1 MKVWSWGKE
10 KEDETSSLQDWVSL
24 GDDKNLKIWK
34 QFLKFHSA
42 KVLSSKYKNEK
53 DYIGCKN
60 V

>member
-24 GDDKNLKIWK
+24 GEDKNLKIWK

-42 KVLSSKYKNEK
+42 EVLSSKYKNEK
-53 DYIGCKN
+53 II
-60 V
+60 